1 MGADTIARAAKRLP
15 MAPRRR
21 PAVLKAE
28 SRKFWIGVTFAAVL
42 HAALIIGI
50 ARSSDR
56 RVGEPEGSASGISV
70 ELVDAA
76 DFLSRSTVQSPSDP
90 SLAGPGSIVSP
101 PPRPAAEPSPARAP
115 EPQTAA
121 APPIEVEKPSPLSPP
136 TPTVK
141 EKTPPP
147 AKAKP
152 KPPPEPSP
160 PLQLDLPGAMIAP
173 GGRSAAVMRP
183 PGVTRSGEND
193 EFGRGVIRALR
204 QTMPTPSGALGRV
217 TIRLFLSETGNLADL
232 RLIRSAGDPI
242 LDQNVMFAAKQSS
255 FPIPPAG
262 ATVPDR
268 TFLVTYVYH

>member
-1 MGADTIARAAKRLP
+1 

-21 PAVLKAE
+21 PAALKAE
-28 SRKFWIGVTFAAVL
+28 SRRFWIGVTCAAVL

-76 DFLSRSTVQSPSDP
+76 DFLSKSTVASPSDP
-90 SLAGPGSIVSP
+90 SPTGPGSVVAPPPLPAAVPSP
-101 PPRPAAEPSPARAP
+101 PHAV

-121 APPIEVEKPSPLSPP
+121 PPPIEVEKPSPLSPP
-136 TPTVK
+136 APAKK
-141 EKTPPP
+141 ESAPP

-152 KPPPEPSP
+152 KPEPSP
-160 PLQLDLPGAMIAP
+160 PLQFDFPDATIAP

-183 PGVTRSGEND
+183 PGVTRSGENN

-204 QTMPTPSGALGRV
+204 QTMPAPSGILGRV
-217 TIRLFLSETGNLADL
+217 TIRLFLSENGNLADL
-232 RLIRSAGDPI
+232 RLIRSGGDPI
-242 LDQNVMFAAKQSS
+242 LDQNVMFAAKQAN
-255 FPIPPAG
+255 FPLPPVG
-262 ATVPDR
+262 ATLSDR